1 MRASASSIS
10 LVFLTG
16 NEILKMYLKIMEKIR
31 MKHKKISLLAKSKP
45 NSIEEII
52 SKALENA
59 KTRHEE
65 ITLFRNEEENYHRF
79 KDSIRIKDSQEGD
92 IQRNRLLEH
101 SKHIS
106 GNEIFKQNER

>member
-1 MRASASSIS
+1 MSGWSAGASLCLFATVVGAPIVRASAASIS

-16 NEILKMYLKIMEKIR
+16 NEILKMYLKIMERVR

-59 KTRHEE
+59 ETRHEE
-65 ITLFRNEEENYHRF
+65 ITLFRNEEEN
-79 KDSIRIKDSQEGD
+79 
-92 IQRNRLLEH
+92 
-101 SKHIS
+101 
-106 GNEIFKQNER
+106 